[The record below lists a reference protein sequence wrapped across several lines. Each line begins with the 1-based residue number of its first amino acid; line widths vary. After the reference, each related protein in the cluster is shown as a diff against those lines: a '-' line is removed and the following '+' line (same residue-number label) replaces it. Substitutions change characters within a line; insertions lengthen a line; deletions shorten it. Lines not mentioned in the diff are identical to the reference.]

1 MKAIEKTQFVQ
12 EFLRQNSTL
21 PKRLL
26 CQAMNLARS
35 SYYAGIKIVAN
46 RAGRY
51 ESDKKLWEQFGVW
64 WKIFPGIGYR
74 KLADYVGISFHR
86 TRLVLKR
93 FRGLNKRQKQKVA
106 KKPKRINVLQLIVKA
121 LSDDPQK
128 VSRGNWILKD
138 GKNGYRKLIEPTRP
152 NQLWTGDWKELRIPV
167 LNIVVYIF
175 IIIDVYTRQIKGFSI
190 SLIKDT
196 ASSLKAAEM
205 AVTNSHQ
212 DVLFQ
217 PHQLIMHT
225 DQGSAYISDEYLR
238 FFKKH
243 RVKLSW
249 SNPGKPTQN
258 PYSEGFIS
266 LLSRFCLSHHE
277 VYSVVE
283 LDRIVRRFMEDYNKS
298 WHHQK
303 LGVVSPNGRLE
314 AYRFSSSRSPF

>member
-1 MKAIEKTQFVQ
+1 
-12 EFLRQNSTL
+12 LRENRTL

-35 SYYAGIKIVAN
+35 SYYAGVSILA
-46 RAGRY
+46 RQEGRY
-51 ESDKKLWEQFGVW
+51 KSDKKIWEQFGIW
-64 WKIFPGIGYR
+64 WQTFPGIGYR

-86 TRLVLKR
+86 TRLVLRRFQGDKKR
-93 FRGLNKRQKQKVA
+93 VRSVR
-106 KKPKRINVLQLIVKA
+106 KPKRINILQLITKA
-121 LSDDPQK
+121 LIKYPKK
-128 VSRGNWILKD
+128 VARGNWILKD

-152 NQLWTGDWKELRIPV
+152 YQLWTGDWKELRIPV
-167 LNIVVYIF
+167 MDIVVYIF

-196 ASSLKAAEM
+196 SSALQAAED
-205 AVTNSHQ
+205 AVINSQ
-212 DVLFQ
+212 KDVLFK
-217 PHQLIMHT
+217 PDKLIMHT
-225 DQGSAYISDEYLR
+225 DQGSAYIAKEYIQ
-238 FFKKH
+238 FFTTY

-277 VYSVVE
+277 VYSVAE
-283 LDRIVRRFMEDYNKS
+283 LDTVIRQFMEDYNKS

-303 LGVVSPNGRLE
+303 LGTISPNERLE
-314 AYRFSSSRSPF
+314 AYRFSSSRSPI

>member
-1 MKAIEKTQFVQ
+1 MKAVEKTQFVQ
-12 EFLRQNSTL
+12 EFLKQNSTL

-35 SYYAGIKIVAN
+35 SYYAGIHILKV
-46 RAGRY
+46 RQTRY
-51 ESDKKLWEQFGVW
+51 ESDEKIWQRFGVW
-64 WKIFPGIGYR
+64 WQTFPGIGYQ
-74 KLADYVGISFHR
+74 KLAGYVGISFYR
-86 TRLVLKR
+86 TRRILRL
-93 FRGLNKRQKQKVA
+93 FRRQRRRAVSVR
-106 KKPKRINVLQLIVKA
+106 KPKRINVLQLIVKA
-121 LSDDPQK
+121 LTDDPQK

-167 LNIVVYIF
+167 LNIIVYIF
-175 IIIDVYTRQIKGFSI
+175 IIIDVYTREIKGFSI

-196 ASSLKAAEM
+196 ASALQAARM
-205 AVTNSHQ
+205 AVTNSQ
-212 DVLFQ
+212 NDVLFQ

-225 DQGSAYISDEYLR
+225 DQGSAYISDEYIR

-277 VYSVVE
+277 VYSVAE
-283 LDRIVRRFMEDYNKS
+283 LDTIVRRFMEDYNKS

-303 LGVVSPNGRLE
+303 LGAVSPNGRLE
-314 AYRFSSSRSPF
+314 AYRFSSSRSPI